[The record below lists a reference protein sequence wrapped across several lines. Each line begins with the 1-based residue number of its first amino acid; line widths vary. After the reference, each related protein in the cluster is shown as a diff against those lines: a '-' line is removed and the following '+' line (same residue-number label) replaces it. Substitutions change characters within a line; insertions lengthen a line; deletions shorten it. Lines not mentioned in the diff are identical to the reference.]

1 MNKKIKTSLFVVI
14 AILAALIIV
23 SGIVWG
29 ITKTKKP
36 AFLYNAII
44 AEKAPVYSL
53 VYVRVGSNPFSYY
66 GQIIKNSEEAIVLK
80 DPGYIDVQQSTEE
93 GEQAQVSFRL
103 MESDFFKPL
112 PEMRIYKQNIIFIQD
127 LSADSPIVSA
137 YEDAK

>member
-14 AILAALIIV
+14 AVLAALIIV
-23 SGIVWG
+23 SGVVWG

-44 AEKAPVYSL
+44 AEKTPVYSL
-53 VYVRVGSNPFSYY
+53 VYVQVGSNPFSYY

-103 MESDFFKPL
+103 MESDFLKPL
-112 PEMRIYKQNIIFIQD
+112 PEMMIYKQNIIFIQD